1 MVHFQMEHMAY
12 VYYIRLYSFIESMY
26 LLDKYNITAD
36 WYLVCIL
43 EINLISL
50 ETIRG
55 KNEYIYIIYNTH
67 IFL

>member
-26 LLDKYNITAD
+26 LLDKYSITAD

-55 KNEYIYIIYNTH
+55 KNEYIYIIYNKH

>member
-26 LLDKYNITAD
+26 LLDKYSITAD